1 MQKRDFLRLL
11 SLLLLASSPVLAKP
25 LLGPT
30 GAAGKKRVLVIG
42 AGLAGLA
49 AARELSRHGHDVT
62 ILEARDRIGGRI
74 WTSSQWPD
82 LPVDLGASWIH
93 GVDGNPLS
101 KLADEIHATRLE
113 TSYERSVV
121 YHSNGQPLSTADEK
135 RLDALKQ
142 RVEQLLQQAQQQDE
156 DSSVRAAL
164 AALRSG
170 QLSATLTGH
179 DTDWLNFILS
189 STMEQEFAGSADQ
202 LSAFWHDSGKVFAGE
217 DVLFAKGYQLIS
229 NYLAAGLQ
237 IKLAEVV
244 QAINWA
250 AAGVQVTTSKQ
261 RWQADQVLVTV
272 PLGVLKN
279 NQLQFNPPLPPA
291 KKTAIRSLGMGVLN
305 KCYLRF
311 DRAFWPDDVDW
322 LEYISPR
329 HGEWTEWVSL
339 LRTTGKPVLL
349 GFNAADQGR
358 AIEALTDPQIV
369 DSAMA
374 TLRTIFGNQIPAPQ
388 SYQITRWASDPFSY
402 GSYSFLAVGATPTM
416 RQHLAAPLGQQV
428 FFAGEATH
436 PDYAGTAHGAYLS
449 GIAAATTILQAK

>member
-11 SLLLLASSPVLAKP
+11 SVLLLASSPALAKP
-25 LLGPT
+25 LLGPA
-30 GAAGKKRVLVIG
+30 GATGKKRILVIG

-49 AARELSRHGHDVT
+49 AARELSRHGYDVT
-62 ILEARDRIGGRI
+62 ILEARDRIGGRL
-74 WTSSQWPD
+74 WTSQQWPD

-101 KLADEIHATRLE
+101 ALADEINATRLE

-121 YHSNGQPLSTADEK
+121 YHSNGQPLSAADEK

-142 RVEQLLQQAQQQDE
+142 QVEQLLQQAQQQDE

-170 QLSATLTGH
+170 QLSATLSGQ

-189 STMEQEFAGSADQ
+189 GTLEQEFAGSADQ
-202 LSAFWHDSGKVFAGE
+202 LSAVWHDSGKVFAGE
-217 DVLFAKGYQLIS
+217 DVLFAEGYQLIS
-229 NYLAAGLQ
+229 NHLAAGLQ
-237 IKLAEVV
+237 IKLSEVV
-244 QAINWA
+244 QAINWS

-272 PLGVLKN
+272 PLGVLKK
-279 NQLQFNPPLPPA
+279 NQLQFDPPLPPA
-291 KKTAIRSLGMGVLN
+291 KSAAIHNLGMGVLN

-349 GFNAADQGR
+349 GFNAAEQGT

-402 GSYSFLAVGATPTM
+402 GSYSFLAVGATPAM

-449 GIAAATTILQAK
+449 GLAVATQMLG

>member
-11 SLLLLASSPVLAKP
+11 SVLLLASSPALARP
-25 LLGPT
+25 LLGPA
-30 GAAGKKRVLVIG
+30 GATGKKRILVIG

-49 AARELSRHGHDVT
+49 ATRELSRHGYDVT

-101 KLADEIHATRLE
+101 ALADEINATRLE

-121 YHSNGQPLSTADEK
+121 YHSNGQPLSAADEK

-142 RVEQLLQQAQQQDE
+142 KVEQLLQQAQQQDE
-156 DSSVRAAL
+156 DSSVCAAL

-170 QLSATLTGH
+170 QLNATLTGQ

-189 STMEQEFAGSADQ
+189 GTLEQEFAGSADQ

-244 QAINWA
+244 QAINWS
-250 AAGVQVTTSKQ
+250 AAGVQVITSKQ

-291 KKTAIRSLGMGVLN
+291 KKN
-305 KCYLRF
+305 
-311 DRAFWPDDVDW
+311 
-322 LEYISPR
+322 R
-329 HGEWTEWVSL
+329 HPQPGH
-339 LRTTGKPVLL
+339 
-349 GFNAADQGR
+349 GR
-358 AIEALTDPQIV
+358 AE
-369 DSAMA
+369 
-374 TLRTIFGNQIPAPQ
+374 
-388 SYQITRWASDPFSY
+388 
-402 GSYSFLAVGATPTM
+402 
-416 RQHLAAPLGQQV
+416 
-428 FFAGEATH
+428 
-436 PDYAGTAHGAYLS
+436 
-449 GIAAATTILQAK
+449 

>member
-11 SLLLLASSPVLAKP
+11 SVLLLASSPALARP
-25 LLGPT
+25 LLGPA
-30 GAAGKKRVLVIG
+30 GATGKKRILVIG

-62 ILEARDRIGGRI
+62 ILEARDRIGGRL
-74 WTSSQWPD
+74 WTSQQWPD

-101 KLADEIHATRLE
+101 KLADEINATRLE
-113 TSYERSVV
+113 TSYERTVV
-121 YHSNGQPLSTADEK
+121 YHSNGQPLSAADEK

-170 QLSATLTGH
+170 QLTATLSGQE
-179 DTDWLNFILS
+179 TDWLNFILS
-189 STMEQEFAGSADQ
+189 GTLEQEFAGSADQ

-244 QAINWA
+244 QAINWS
-250 AAGVQVTTSKQ
+250 AAGVQVITSKQ

-291 KKTAIRSLGMGVLN
+291 KSAAIRKLGMGVLN

-349 GFNAADQGR
+349 GFNAADQAT
-358 AIEALTDPQIV
+358 AIEALTDQQIV

-402 GSYSFLAVGATPTM
+402 GSYSFLAVGATPAM

-449 GIAAATTILQAK
+449 GLALAKLMLG

>member
-11 SLLLLASSPVLAKP
+11 SVLLLASSPVLAKP
-25 LLGPT
+25 LLGPA
-30 GAAGKKRVLVIG
+30 GAAGKKRILVIG

-49 AARELSRHGHDVT
+49 AAREFSRHGHDVT
-62 ILEARDRIGGRI
+62 ILEGRDRIGGRL

-101 KLADEIHATRLE
+101 KLADEINAVRLE
-113 TSYERSVV
+113 TSYDRSVV
-121 YHSNGQPLSTADEK
+121 YHSNGQPLSAADEK
-135 RLDALKQ
+135 RLEALKQ
-142 RVEQLLQQAQQQDE
+142 QVEQLLQQAQQQQE
-156 DSSVRAAL
+156 KDSSVRAAL
-164 AALRSG
+164 ANFTATLSG
-170 QLSATLTGH
+170 QE
-179 DTDWLNFILS
+179 TDWLNFILS
-189 STMEQEFAGSADQ
+189 GTLEQEFAGSADQ
-202 LSAFWHDSGKVFAGE
+202 LSAFWHDSDKVFAGE

-229 NYLAAGLQ
+229 NHLAAGLQ
-237 IKLAEVV
+237 IKLSEVV
-244 QAINWA
+244 QAIDWS

-272 PLGVLKN
+272 PLGVLKH
-279 NQLQFNPPLPPA
+279 NQLLFNPPLPPA
-291 KKTAIRSLGMGVLN
+291 KSAAIRSLGMGVLN

-349 GFNAADQGR
+349 GFNAADQGK
-358 AIEALTDPQIV
+358 AIEALSDRQIV

-374 TLRTIFGNQIPAPQ
+374 TLRTIFGKQIPAPQ

-402 GSYSFLAVGATPTM
+402 GSYSFLAVGATPAM

-428 FFAGEATH
+428 FSPAKPPTPTTPA
-436 PDYAGTAHGAYLS
+436 PPTALIYRVW
-449 GIAAATTILQAK
+449 QWRN

>member
-1 MQKRDFLRLL
+1 MQKREFLRLF
-11 SLLLLASSPVLAKP
+11 SLLLLACTPVLAQPLKP
-25 LLGPT
+25 K
-30 GAAGKKRVLVIG
+30 AQKRILVIG

-49 AARELSRHGHDVT
+49 AAREFSRHGHDVT
-62 ILEARDRIGGRI
+62 ILEGRDRIGGRL
-74 WTSSQWPD
+74 WTSSLWPD

-101 KLADEIHATRLE
+101 KLADEINAVRLE
-113 TSYERSVV
+113 TSYDRSGV
-121 YHSNGQPLSTADEK
+121 YHSNGQPLSAADEK

-142 RVEQLLQQAQQQDE
+142 QVEQLLQQAQQQDE

-164 AALRSG
+164 SALRSG
-170 QLSATLTGH
+170 QLTATLSGQE
-179 DTDWLNFILS
+179 TDWLNFILS
-189 STMEQEFAGSADQ
+189 GTLEQEFAGSADQ
-202 LSAFWHDSGKVFAGE
+202 LSAFWHDSDKVFAGE

-229 NYLAAGLQ
+229 NHLAAGLQ
-237 IKLAEVV
+237 IKLTEVV
-244 QAINWA
+244 QAIHWA
-250 AAGVQVTTSKQ
+250 AAGVEVTTSKQ

-272 PLGVLKN
+272 PLGVLKK

-291 KKTAIRSLGMGVLN
+291 KSAAIRSLGMGVLN

-349 GFNAADQGR
+349 GFNAADQGK

-402 GSYSFLAVGATPTM
+402 GSYSFLPVGATPAM

-449 GIAAATTILQAK
+449 GLAVAKLMMG

>member
-1 MQKRDFLRLL
+1 MQKRDFLRLM
-11 SLLLLASSPVLAKP
+11 SVLLLASSPALARP
-25 LLGPT
+25 LLGPVEP
-30 GAAGKKRVLVIG
+30 AGKKRILVIG

-62 ILEARDRIGGRI
+62 ILEARDRIGGRL
-74 WTSSQWPD
+74 WTSQQWPD

-93 GVDGNPLS
+93 GVDGNPIS
-101 KLADEIHATRLE
+101 ALADEINATRLE

-121 YHSNGQPLSTADEK
+121 YHSNGQPLSAADEK

-142 RVEQLLQQAQQQDE
+142 QVEQLLQQAQQQDE

-170 QLSATLTGH
+170 QLSATLSGQ
-179 DTDWLNFILS
+179 DVDWLNFILS
-189 STMEQEFAGSADQ
+189 STLEQEFAGSADQ

-244 QAINWA
+244 QAIDWS
-250 AAGVQVTTSKQ
+250 AAGVQVITSKQ

-272 PLGVLKN
+272 PLGVLKK
-279 NQLQFNPPLPPA
+279 NQLQFNPPLPSA
-291 KKTAIRSLGMGVLN
+291 KSAAIRTLGMGVLN

-339 LRTTGKPVLL
+339 LRSTGKPVLL

-374 TLRTIFGNQIPAPQ
+374 TLRTMFGNQIPTPQ

-402 GSYSFLAVGATPTM
+402 GSYSFLAVGATPAM